1 MSDGLSSLSMPQ
13 SQRFDVMQ
21 NRAACNGQCT
31 MTRRPLSLKLPANSE
46 GVNVLRIRAATSD
59 NKAQCLKTPCRW
71 DLLATTKV
79 RCGAKPGS
87 PRRYAQCHYALIAD
101 PIPTTLK
108 GKCAA
113 NLGGPHEQGQDG
125 CRAATWLSRTPK
137 QSKGVGS
144 E

>member
-21 NRAACNGQCT
+21 NRAARNGLCT

-59 NKAQCLKTPCRW
+59 NKAQCLKAPCHW

-79 RCGAKPGS
+79 RCDAKPGS
-87 PRRYAQCHYALIAD
+87 PRRYAQCHNALIAD

-125 CRAATWLSRTPK
+125 CMAATWLSKTPK

-144 E
+144 D

>member
-1 MSDGLSSLSMPQ
+1 MSEWPSSLTYPQ
-13 SQRFDVMQ
+13 PLKVWCAAKLGSPQR
-21 NRAACNGQCT
+21 T
-31 MTRRPLSLKLPANSE
+31 MHNDPKAFIAETAPRTLKV
-46 GVNVLRIRAATSD
+46 GVLGIRAATSD

-79 RCGAKPGS
+79 RCDAKPGS
-87 PRRYAQCHYALIAD
+87 PRRYAQCHNALIAD

-125 CRAATWLSRTPK
+125 CRAATWLSKTPK